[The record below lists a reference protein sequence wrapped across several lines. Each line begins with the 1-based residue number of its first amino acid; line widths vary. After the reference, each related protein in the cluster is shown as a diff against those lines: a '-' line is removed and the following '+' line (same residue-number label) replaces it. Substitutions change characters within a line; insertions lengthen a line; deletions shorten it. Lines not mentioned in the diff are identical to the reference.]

1 MASHLNPPNRQ
12 SHVYNFNQIIRDI
25 RHACLT
31 RLLNMKVEIYQ
42 LHTLPMSFL
51 QTSSLTS
58 SGPLAPSGSLPKI
71 QTMLNDLT

>member
-1 MASHLNPPNRQ
+1 
-12 SHVYNFNQIIRDI
+12 
-25 RHACLT
+25 
-31 RLLNMKVEIYQ
+31 MKVEIYQ